1 MTKKNLATIST
12 DTLIVG
18 AGFSG
23 LYLANILLDLGYKS
37 FIIAAPDQ
45 ATVSD
50 KSYYDFRSRGVRQ
63 DSMKSSML
71 KAGKRKSNF
80 QLVNALVNGID
91 DELTYL
97 NSFAKLKPSFIGAQ
111 VIDPQGLLL
120 YLKDKTG
127 DCRIYDEVASIEK
140 QSGHFIGKTAKQTI
154 ISQRIVFCSGGNRA
168 EFSKI
173 FSEEK
178 TRNNIFTIAQRL
190 GCAAIM
196 LDKIMYHPF
205 YSKKGVCLPSDS
217 LADFKVVN
225 EKGQELKKTNE
236 LLRAHN
242 AHHCFD
248 EILDEFRKNRSC
260 FAVKDK
266 IKIKLAP
273 QPHYRLG
280 GLKIDKRSRT
290 NQKNVYA
297 LGECACGMH
306 GLGRIGGCALSE
318 IIVMARVVAQQLVK
332 K

>member
-1 MTKKNLATIST
+1 MPKELATINT
-12 DTLIVG
+12 DALIIG

-23 LYLANILLDLGYKS
+23 LYLANVLLDLGYKN
-37 FIIAAPDQ
+37 FVIVAPNQ
-45 ATVSD
+45 PTVSEQ
-50 KSYYDFRSRGVRQ
+50 SYYDFRSRGVRQ

-71 KAGKRKSNF
+71 KAGKRKSNC
-80 QLVNALVNGID
+80 QLVNVLVNGID

-111 VIDPQGLLL
+111 VIDPQGLLRC
-120 YLKDKTG
+120 LKNKTG
-127 DCRIYDEVASIEK
+127 DYRIHDEVISVEK
-140 QSGHFIGKTAKQTI
+140 QPGRFIAKTAKQTI

-173 FSEEK
+173 FHKEK
-178 TRNNIFTIAQRL
+178 TRNNIFTIAQGL
-190 GCAAIM
+190 GCANLM
-196 LDKIMYHPF
+196 LNKIMYHPF
-205 YSKKGVCLPSDS
+205 YSEKGVCLPSDS

-236 LLRAHN
+236 LLQAHN

-248 EILDEFRKNRSC
+248 EILAEFKKNRHC

-266 IKIKLAP
+266 IKMKLTP

-280 GLKIDKRSRT
+280 GLKIDKAGRT
-290 NQKNVYA
+290 NQRNIYA

-318 IIVMARVVAQQLVK
+318 IIVMARVIAQQLVK

>member
-1 MTKKNLATIST
+1 MPKELTTINI

-23 LYLANILLDLGYKS
+23 LYLANALLDLGYKS
-37 FIIAAPDQ
+37 FIIVAPDK
-45 ATVSD
+45 ATISD

-80 QLVNALVNGID
+80 QLVNVLVNSID
-91 DELTYL
+91 NELTYL

-111 VIDPQGLLL
+111 VIDPKGLLQ
-120 YLKDKTG
+120 YLKNKTG
-127 DCRIYDEVASIEK
+127 NYRIYDEVTDIKK
-140 QSGHFIGKTAKQTI
+140 QSGHFIIKTSKQII
-154 ISQRIVFCSGGNRA
+154 ISKRIVFCSGGNRA
-168 EFSKI
+168 EFSKV
-173 FSEEK
+173 FNEEK
-178 TRNNIFTIAQRL
+178 TQNDIFAVARRL
-190 GCAAIM
+190 GCATMM
-196 LDKIMYHPF
+196 LNKIMYHPF
-205 YSKKGVCLPSDS
+205 YSDKGVCLPSDS
-217 LADFKVVN
+217 LGDFKVVN

-248 EILDEFRKNRSC
+248 EILAEFKKNRHC

-266 IKIKLAP
+266 IKIKLIP

-280 GLKIDKRSRT
+280 GIKIDRAGRT
-290 NQKNVYA
+290 NQKNIYA

-318 IIVMARVVAQQLVK
+318 IIVMTRVIAQQLIK
-332 K
+332 KQ

>member
-1 MTKKNLATIST
+1 MTKNPTAINI
-12 DTLIVG
+12 DTLIIG

-23 LYLANILLDLGYKS
+23 LYLANVLLDLGYKN

-63 DSMKSSML
+63 DSMKSSIL
-71 KAGKRKSNF
+71 KAGKRKSNC
-80 QLVNALVNGID
+80 QLVNVLVNGID

-111 VIDPQGLLL
+111 VINPQGLLL
-120 YLKDKTG
+120 YLKNKTG
-127 DCRIYDEVASIEK
+127 DYQTRDEVISIEK
-140 QSGHFIGKTAKQTI
+140 QSGHFIAKTTKQTI
-154 ISQRIVFCSGGNRA
+154 ISQKIVFCSGGNRA

-178 TRNNIFTIAQRL
+178 IQNNVFTIAQRL
-190 GCAAIM
+190 GCAVIM

-205 YSKKGVCLPSDS
+205 YSEKGVCLPSDS
-217 LADFKVVN
+217 LADFRVVN

-248 EILDEFRKNRSC
+248 EILAELKKNRSC
-260 FAVKDK
+260 FAVKGK
-266 IKIKLAP
+266 TKIKLIP

-280 GLKIDKRSRT
+280 GLKIDKAGRT
-290 NQKNVYA
+290 NQKNIYA

-318 IIVMARVVAQQLVK
+318 IIVMARVIAQQ
-332 K
+332 